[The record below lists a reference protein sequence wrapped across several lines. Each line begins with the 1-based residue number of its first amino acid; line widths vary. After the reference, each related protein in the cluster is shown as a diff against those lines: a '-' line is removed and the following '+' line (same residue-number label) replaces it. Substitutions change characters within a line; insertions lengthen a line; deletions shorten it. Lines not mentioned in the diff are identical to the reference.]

1 MRKLV
6 LIALVVFATALAA
19 AETSPAHNY
28 FTDVVLTDQD
38 GKPVRFYSD
47 VLQGKTVVVESFFAT
62 CTGTCPIMNAT
73 FARIQAAVG
82 DRLGKDVFLVSITV
96 DAENDTPAKLKEY
109 AGRMKARPGW
119 IFLTGKKENVDQALH
134 KLGLKVE
141 SRESHKNLF
150 IVGNEPKGLWKKV
163 FGLSKPDE
171 VVSIVQ
177 GVIDD
182 RNDRSAAVPA
192 AGQAASR

>member
-1 MRKLV
+1 MKKLFV
-6 LIALVVFATALAA
+6 LALLAIATSLAA
-19 AETSPAHNY
+19 TENSPARNY

-47 VLQGKTVVVESFFAT
+47 VLQGKTVVVESFFSS
-62 CTGTCPIMNAT
+62 CTGTCPLMNAT
-73 FARIQAAVG
+73 FAKIQSAVG

-119 IFLTGKKENVDQALH
+119 MFLTGNKENVDQALH
-134 KLGLKVE
+134 KLGLGVE
-141 SRESHKNLF
+141 ARENHKNLF

-163 FGLSKPDE
+163 FGLGKPDE
-171 VVSIVQ
+171 IVGLVQ
-177 GVIDD
+177 GVIQD
-182 RNDRSAAVPA
+182 R
-192 AGQAASR
+192 